1 MTGASGAAY
10 TLRLLEFLFTTDYH
24 VQFICSHPGQIVFG
38 METELKLTGS
48 PQKMHS
54 QIMAYFKID
63 SKQLSVY
70 GKDQWTA
77 PVASGSSVSDTM
89 IVCPCT
95 MGTLASIAC
104 GTSDNLI
111 HRAADVIIKEN
122 KKLILVPRETP
133 FSPIHLENMLKLARL
148 GVSILPPSPGFY
160 NAENSVE
167 GLLNFIVARILD
179 QAGIENDIAPRWHGG
194 VADCKG
200 GSKERHGG

>member
-1 MTGASGAAY
+1 MKNNKTITIAITGASGAPY

-24 VQFICSHPGQIVFG
+24 IQFICSQPGQIVFG
-38 METELKLTGS
+38 METDLKLTGS
-48 PQKMHS
+48 PQKMQA
-54 QIMAYFKID
+54 QIIAYFNADAQQI
-63 SKQLSVY
+63 SVY

-95 MGTLASIAC
+95 MGTLAAIAC

-111 HRAADVIIKEN
+111 HRAADVIIKEQ

-133 FSPIHLENMLKLARL
+133 FSPIHLENMLKLSRI

-160 NAENSVE
+160 NGEKTVE
-167 GLLNFIVARILD
+167 ELINFVVSRILD
-179 QAGIENDIAPRWHGG
+179 QANIKNDIAPRWH
-194 VADCKG
+194 D
-200 GSKERHGG
+200 E

>member
-1 MTGASGAAY
+1 MNNKKTITIAMTGASGAPY
-10 TLRLLEFLFTTDYH
+10 TLRLLECLFNTDYH
-24 VQFICSHPGQIVFG
+24 VQFICSQPGQIVFG

-54 QIMAYFKID
+54 QIIEFFGAKPE
-63 SKQLSVY
+63 QLSVY

-95 MGTLASIAC
+95 MGTLAAITA
-104 GTSDNLI
+104 GTGDNLI

-133 FSPIHLENMLKLARL
+133 FSPIHLENMLKLSRI
-148 GVSILPPSPGFY
+148 GVCILPPSPGFY
-160 NAENSVE
+160 NGENTLE
-167 GLLNFIVARILD
+167 QAINFVVSRILD
-179 QAGIENDIAPRWHGG
+179 QANIANDIAPRWSH
-194 VADCKG
+194 
-200 GSKERHGG
+200 E